1 MSYQLYD
8 YGASIRF
15 VYEGGPDIY
24 IMKQSIRKI
33 AVVREDVIIMD
44 IINRS
49 AIYFRRMETGLP
61 SSVSAE
67 NLVNILNG
75 WIENCLCNQNGGSG
89 EGPAE

>member
-1 MSYQLYD
+1 MNYQLYD

-75 WIENCLCNQNGGSG
+75 WVENCLCNQNEGSG